1 MGKLSFQRTQYYPQD
16 SDLSRLRGTEQTANV
31 GLILGVVSAISIDNG
46 KFLDVAI
53 LSKSCQ
59 GFTSMKEITYSDPAR
74 CETWKLSHNCNLNCT
89 DCSPGME
96 TTGTFKIFSS
106 SKEKHGLY

>member
-1 MGKLSFQRTQYYPQD
+1 MAKKSI
-16 SDLSRLRGTEQTANV
+16 SDATARLRGTEQTADV

-59 GFTSMKEITYSDPAR
+59 GFTSMKEITSSDPAR
-74 CETWKLSHNCNLNCT
+74 YETWKLSHNCNLNCT
-89 DCSPGME
+89 GSSPGME
-96 TTGTFKIFSS
+96 TTGTSKIFSS

>member
-1 MGKLSFQRTQYYPQD
+1 
-16 SDLSRLRGTEQTANV
+16 
-31 GLILGVVSAISIDNG
+31 
-46 KFLDVAI
+46 
-53 LSKSCQ
+53 
-59 GFTSMKEITYSDPAR
+59 MKEITYSDPAR

-106 SKEKHGLY
+106 SKEKHGLYQTSFYGDFDNKAYHAVKDIYGSIKPIKKFEYVGHHKKRVTSRPLIEKNDKTSERKRKTD